1 MGRRGYVHLY
11 PGNVTT
17 PTVKVIGGPRL
28 RKTLKNAAGD
38 LEDMQ
43 AVTRAVSGFVANRAK
58 TAAPRRS
65 GTLAGTVRGSAGA
78 TRATI
83 YAGGGRGKARV
94 LYAGPIHWGWKS
106 RGITANPWISS
117 TAQATESTW
126 VRMWMDG
133 VERAVSKVEGA

>member
-1 MGRRGYVHLY
+1 MGRGGYVHVY

-28 RKTLKNAAGD
+28 RKTLKTAAGD
-38 LEDMQ
+38 LEDMK
-43 AVTRAVSGFVANRAK
+43 AVTRAVSGFVANRAAA
-58 TAAPRRS
+58 AAPRRS
-65 GTLAGTVRGSAGA
+65 GALASSVRGSAGA
-78 TRATI
+78 TRATVR
-83 YAGGGRGKARV
+83 AGYARV
-94 LYAGPIHWGWKS
+94 PYAGPIHWGWKR

-117 TAQATESTW
+117 TAQATESVW